1 MIMQKSG
8 RSNLVRFGLLVSAFP
23 ILVSCGNSR
32 KTYVLTG
39 RIISKLPSKQLL
51 IINNDDIPGFM
62 PAMTMDYKVA
72 DGQQIAGLKPG
83 DTICAD
89 LVVNENIGHLEKIAV
104 QPKAVPPS
112 PPAATPVK

>member
-1 MIMQKSG
+1 MKRLLMIVLGACGLFFAGCHKDEGKHYPVSGEVISVDVPTQMIMLKHG
-8 RSNLVRFGLLVSAFP
+8 
-23 ILVSCGNSR
+23 
-32 KTYVLTG
+32 
-39 RIISKLPSKQLL
+39 
-51 IINNDDIPGFM
+51 DIPGFM

-83 DTICAD
+83 DTISAD
-89 LVVNENIGHLEKIAV
+89 LVVTENIGHLEKIAV

>member
-8 RSNLVRFGLLVSAFP
+8 RSNSVRFGLLVSAFL

-51 IINNDDIPGFM
+51 IINNDDIPVKFIVDDDSGEVTF
-62 PAMTMDYKVA
+62 T
-72 DGQQIAGLKPG
+72 LK
-83 DTICAD
+83 
-89 LVVNENIGHLEKIAV
+89 K
-104 QPKAVPPS
+104 
-112 PPAATPVK
+112 

>member
-1 MIMQKSG
+1 MKRLMMVVLVACGFLWAGCHKDEAKHYPVSGEVISVDVPTQMIMLKHG
-8 RSNLVRFGLLVSAFP
+8 
-23 ILVSCGNSR
+23 
-32 KTYVLTG
+32 
-39 RIISKLPSKQLL
+39 
-51 IINNDDIPGFM
+51 DIPGFM

-83 DTICAD
+83 DTISAD
-89 LVVNENIGHLEKIAV
+89 LVVTENIGHLEKIAV